1 MNSDVLESIVKSL
14 TNQATNKIFP
24 FKQLTVKIKN
34 KNRRFDRASAV
45 HKVILLQLFS
55 HLLEIDRSTFET
67 TFSRL
72 ISTVNCFKKLFA
84 NGGGKLKNERGKH
97 DVNTQPKG
105 EG

>member
-34 KNRRFDRASAV
+34 KNRRFDRAF
-45 HKVILLQLFS
+45 VILLQLFS
-55 HLLEIDRSTFET
+55 HLFEIDRSTFET
-67 TFSRL
+67 PFSRL

-97 DVNTQPKG
+97 DVNTQTKG

>member
-45 HKVILLQLFS
+45 HKLILL
-55 HLLEIDRSTFET
+55 
-67 TFSRL
+67 
-72 ISTVNCFKKLFA
+72 
-84 NGGGKLKNERGKH
+84 
-97 DVNTQPKG
+97 
-105 EG
+105 